1 MGYTR
6 EHMNLL
12 SLKVDVFDL
21 LQEGEMGKD
30 KDLSKFVKKQMLVA
44 RQLGCL
50 QLFWAFFSL

>member
-50 QLFWAFFSL
+50 QLFWAIFIL

>member
-50 QLFWAFFSL
+50 QLFWAIFSL

>member
-30 KDLSKFVKKQMLVA
+30 KHLSKFVKKQMLVA

-50 QLFWAFFSL
+50 QLFWAIFSL

>member
-30 KDLSKFVKKQMLVA
+30 KNLSKFVKKQMLVA

-50 QLFWAFFSL
+50 QLFWAIFSL

>member
-21 LQEGEMGKD
+21 LQEGEMGKG

-50 QLFWAFFSL
+50 QLFWAIFSL